1 LELEMAHLVI
11 NGTTNSSNTNT
22 GGISIVGATN
32 NSYTPPT
39 NTVGTNI
46 IIALSAKTAL
56 LVVCTSATAA
66 IIVISAPTITQP
78 LKLCLPRRHSNYFV
92 YHSKWLLLELPSIN
106 GIQIILIT
114 QILAAISGETNST
127 YTPSASTVGTIYY
140 CIITLTS
147 GGCSSITSNTAT
159 VTINAGS
166 NHQYAAYGNSKFM
179 RWATIVTLTITYTG
193 GTGTVI
199 TNGIPIP
206 QILQ

>member
-114 QILAAISGETNST
+114 QILAAISGNQFYLYSI
-127 YTPSASTVGTIYY
+127 GFNCGDNLLL

-147 GGCSSITSNTAT
+147 GGCSSITSNTCY
-159 VTINAGS
+159 S
-166 NHQYAAYGNSKFM
+166 DHQCREQPSIRSLRQQSLCVG
-179 RWATIVTLTITYTG
+179 ATIVTLTITYTG